1 MTGSACRPF
10 ELTIA
15 DRWWARYALP
25 TLRSEAAARHDGYA
39 RGLAATEE
47 LKSMVDAP
55 KERPAKKGK
64 ASGPNKRA

>member
-1 MTGSACRPF
+1 VPTIRV
-10 ELTIA
+10 EIA

-25 TLRSEAAARHDGYA
+25 TAARHDGYA

>member
-1 MTGSACRPF
+1 M
-10 ELTIA
+10 
-15 DRWWARYALP
+15 
-25 TLRSEAAARHDGYA
+25 
-39 RGLAATEE
+39 LAATEE